1 MRTKV
6 LGISAPAHWKLKLFI
21 FTTLAVVGIWVRYVL
36 DFDFPPNL
44 EGLLF
49 VVSVMLLYGYY
60 ELFFQVDAYLN
71 RALPYERG
79 VILRISV
86 QVAIGMIIFL
96 GSRQLGLRFLA
107 PQVGVELNKL
117 HMFFLVMTD
126 IFASMALNLGFIS
139 DFFIRRWK
147 ENMIKNERLQR
158 EKMLLKYQQLKNQVN
173 PHLLFNAL
181 SSLDSLIQTDPPLAS
196 RFVRHMSKV
205 YRYVLQHKEQE
216 VVNLETELAFI
227 QEYSELLKIR
237 FGEALRIDVD
247 ISEACLERG
256 IVMISLQTLIDN
268 AIKHNE
274 IHKDNPLRIR
284 IYNQGSHLVI
294 ENNKQ
299 LRKSIHDSNNT
310 GLSQLQAL
318 YQLLAQTPLEIEDTP
333 EAFVV
338 KLPMI

>member
-6 LGISAPAHWKLKLFI
+6 LGISAPPHWKLKLVI
-21 FTTLAVVGIWVRYVL
+21 FMTLAIVGIFVRYAL

-44 EGLLF
+44 EGVLF
-49 VVSVMLLYGYY
+49 LVSVILLYGYY
-60 ELFFQVDAYLN
+60 ELFFQIDAYLN
-71 RALPYERG
+71 RVLPFDRG
-79 VILRISV
+79 IILRIIV
-86 QVAIGMIIFL
+86 QIVIGMTIFL

-107 PQVGVELNKL
+107 PQVGIEMNKM
-117 HMFFLVMTD
+117 HIFFLIMTD
-126 IFASMALNLGFIS
+126 IFASVALNLGFIS
-139 DFFIRRWK
+139 SFFIRRWK

-158 EKMLLKYQQLKNQVN
+158 DKVLLKYQQLKNQVN

-181 SSLDSLIQTDPPLAS
+181 SSLDSLIKTDPPLAS

-205 YRYVLQHKEQE
+205 YRYVLQYKEKE

-237 FGEALRIDVD
+237 FGDALQIDVP
-247 ISEACLERG
+247 IEEACLERG

-268 AIKHNE
+268 AVKHNE
-274 IHKDNPLRIR
+274 IHKENPLRIK
-284 IYNQGSHLVI
+284 IYNEGPYLVI

-299 LRKSIHDSNNT
+299 LKKSIEDSNKT

-318 YQLLAQTPLEIEDTP
+318 YQLLAKVPLEIVDNP
-333 EAFVV
+333 ESFIV
-338 KLPMI
+338 KLPLI